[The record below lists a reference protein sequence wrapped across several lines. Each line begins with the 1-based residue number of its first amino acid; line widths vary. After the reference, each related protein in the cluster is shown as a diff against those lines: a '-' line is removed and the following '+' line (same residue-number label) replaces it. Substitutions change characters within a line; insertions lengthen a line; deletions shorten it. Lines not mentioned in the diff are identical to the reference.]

1 MKNKEN
7 LNFSKLGQWTLDSTP
22 DDSLEKKL
30 KNFAAAAALLGNLSN
45 ISPSNLNKPSTPTS
59 PISQEKQMHPDL
71 DKIAFIESSSG
82 KNLKHSVVNKGLNK
96 GDRAGGAFGMMPI
109 TAKET
114 IEKNND
120 LKNKYGHVLSLPHA
134 NITNFLNNNAD
145 ASKQLASAHFDRLLK
160 IFPNDAL
167 KRAYAWN
174 NGITGALKASK
185 ADVTSHP
192 YVKKF
197 ASHSSNREIA
207 SK

>member
-7 LNFSKLGQWTLDSTP
+7 LNFNKLGQWTLDTIP

-30 KNFAAAAALLGNLSN
+30 KSLATAAALLGSLSS
-45 ISPSNLNKPSTPTS
+45 ISPSDFNKPETIVPKA
-59 PISQEKQMHPDL
+59 PQEKQMHPDL
-71 DKIAFIESSSG
+71 HTIAFIESSSG
-82 KNLKHSVVNKGLNK
+82 KNLKHRIVNKGLNK

-114 IEKNND
+114 IQKNTD
-120 LKNKYGHVLSLPHA
+120 LKNKYGHLLTLPHS
-134 NITNFLNNNAD
+134 NITNFLNSNSD
-145 ASKQLASAHFDRLLK
+145 ASEQLASAHFNRLLK
-160 IFPNDAL
+160 VFPNDSL

-185 ADVTSHP
+185 GDINSHP

-197 ASHSSNREIA
+197 ANITSD
-207 SK
+207 KK